1 MHIYS
6 PEIVAILLASGAL
19 AGFCAGLLGIGGGV
33 ILVPLFLWCFPLA
46 GFAPETMVHS
56 AIGTS
61 LGIILPTAC
70 SSALAHRKH
79 GNVDWHHVLF
89 LALGGASGAICGA
102 TLAAHLPGEKLKGI
116 FGLMLILVGLKMFIS
131 KRHLPPA
138 RDTAVPIRSLLL
150 VGLCGGGFSAFFG
163 IGGGVVTVP
172 LMVLALQLPIHLA
185 VGNASALIVISST
198 FGAAS
203 YIFHG
208 WGRPGLADFSLGY
221 VNLLVFA
228 LVVPASVLCARIG
241 VRVAR
246 RVPHDKLSGIFALL
260 QLLIGGNLLI
270 RYLLN

>member
-6 PEIVAILLASGAL
+6 PEMVAIFLGSGAL

-46 GFAPETMVHS
+46 GFAPAGLVHS

-79 GNVDWHHVLF
+79 GNVNWRHVLF
-89 LALGGASGAICGA
+89 LAMGGATGAICGS
-102 TLAAHLPGEKLKGI
+102 TLAAHLPGDKLKGL
-116 FGLMLILVGLKMFIS
+116 FGLMLIVVGLKMFFS
-131 KRHLPPA
+131 QRHLPPE
-138 RDTAVPIRSLLL
+138 RDTPVPVPALLL
-150 VGLCGGGFSAFFG
+150 VGLCGGSLSAFFG

-185 VGNASALIVISST
+185 VGNASALIVISSS

-208 WGRPGLADFSLGY
+208 WGHPGLAAFSLGY
-221 VNLLVFA
+221 VNLLVVA
-228 LVVPASVLCARIG
+228 LVVPSSVVFARVG

-260 QLLIGGNLLI
+260 QLLIGGNLFI
-270 RYLLN
+270 RALLG

>member
-6 PEIVAILLASGAL
+6 PEIVAILLGSGAL

-46 GFAPETMVHS
+46 GFAPSGLVHS

-79 GNVDWHHVLF
+79 GNVNWRHVLF
-89 LALGGASGAICGA
+89 LAMGGATGAICGA
-102 TLAAHLPGEKLKGI
+102 TLAAHLPGDKLKGL
-116 FGLMLILVGLKMFIS
+116 FGLMLVVIGLKMFFS
-131 KRHLPPA
+131 QRHLPPE
-138 RDTAVPIRSLLL
+138 RDTSVPVPALLL
-150 VGLCGGGFSAFFG
+150 VGLCGGSLSAFFG

-185 VGNASALIVISST
+185 VGNASALIVISSS

-203 YIFHG
+203 YVFHG
-208 WGRPGLADFSLGY
+208 WGHPGLAAFSFGY
-221 VNLLVFA
+221 VNLLVVA
-228 LVVPASVLCARIG
+228 LVVPSSVVFARVG

-260 QLLIGGNLLI
+260 QLLIGGNLFI
-270 RYLLN
+270 RSLFG